1 MQASR
6 VTGFAL
12 GLGLAVI
19 GAAVAHAQS
28 SQILPS
34 YPKLAFGGTI
44 SPAYDGWYDNPDGTR
59 TFLMGYYS
67 RNWEDPIEVPIGPN
81 NRFEPGPPD
90 RGQPTHFV
98 PNRNFG
104 MFSVTLP
111 KGNKEKL
118 WWVLTV
124 NGVTQRVPMSD
135 TPDYNITPQHSSEEG
150 PDGKYNYPAV
160 LRFSENGPK
169 LQMALA
175 TQENAMQRVAIA
187 REPMTIDFW
196 VDDDALH
203 SSGSNAPT
211 SGHEPMV
218 EMVINKYRGPGKVT
232 MGKGHHKLTVLKG
245 GKPGQPFSAK
255 GSTTV
260 TFSEPGEY
268 QIHVTANDLSG
279 PGGGASGCCWT
290 TGLFKVSVKPAGTAP
305 PTGAR
310 Q

>member
-6 VTGFAL
+6 VASL
-12 GLGLAVI
+12 LVGLGLATL

-28 SQILPS
+28 SHILPS

-81 NRFEPGPPD
+81 NHFEPGPPD
-90 RGQPTHFV
+90 RGQPTNFM

-111 KGNKEKL
+111 KDNKEKL

-150 PDGKYNYPAV
+150 PAGAGHPAV
-160 LRFSENGPK
+160 LRFTENGK
-169 LQMALA
+169 S
-175 TQENAMQRVAIA
+175 
-187 REPMTIDFW
+187 
-196 VDDDALH
+196 
-203 SSGSNAPT
+203 SSGSPAGERHSAGGDRRRADDHDFCGRAPERVECPT
-211 SGHEPMV
+211 SGREPMV
-218 EMVINKYRGPGKVT
+218 EMVVTIPRSGRHRGQ
-232 MGKGHHKLTVLKG
+232 GHHHLT
-245 GKPGQPFSAK
+245 
-255 GSTTV
+255 
-260 TFSEPGEY
+260 
-268 QIHVTANDLSG
+268 D
-279 PGGGASGCCWT
+279 
-290 TGLFKVSVKPAGTAP
+290 
-305 PTGAR
+305 
-310 Q
+310 